1 MAALRQIICD
11 LKDTF
16 QSADK
21 SRGESCGFGT
31 RDGPAALRRTTG
43 TLVAWTSR
51 NMAAQ
56 RFLNSLADIVFV
68 KRPGLNDICALDRT
82 LI

>member
-51 NMAAQ
+51 NMAAATIFELAGRH
-56 RFLNSLADIVFV
+56 RFRKAA
-68 KRPGLNDICALDRT
+68 GT
-82 LI
+82 Q